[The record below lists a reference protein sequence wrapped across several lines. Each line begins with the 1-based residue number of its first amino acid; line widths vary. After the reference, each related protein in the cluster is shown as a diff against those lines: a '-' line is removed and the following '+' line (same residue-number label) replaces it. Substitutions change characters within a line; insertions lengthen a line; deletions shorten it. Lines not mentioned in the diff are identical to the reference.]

1 MSSINCFAVI
11 HKCIFAC
18 LSLTLIDLLLNV
30 RCMYMYPGIGN
41 ELLEPV
47 CVYEISR
54 YSILFIMCQIGPQ
67 RKM

>member
-1 MSSINCFAVI
+1 
-11 HKCIFAC
+11 
-18 LSLTLIDLLLNV
+18 
-30 RCMYMYPGIGN
+30 MYPGIGN